1 MDVRHLDEH
10 DHLSGRGQ
18 QPQNHEYA
26 TAAFVQS
33 ATSAP
38 PSAAAE
44 QSRRIRRYLIAM
56 GFRALCGVMAYFTMG
71 WVRWTLVAAAVI
83 LPYIAVVLANAVGPR
98 SGSEIAPIDSR
109 VRALDAEPQPGT
121 YPTYPTVPSYSDSTG
136 LPGDTGAHH
145 RPTIHGNIVD
155 GGAPS

>member
-1 MDVRHLDEH
+1 MKHPDEQ
-10 DHLSGRGQ
+10 DHLPGRRHRAQ
-18 QPQNHEYA
+18 DDQHL
-26 TAAFVQS
+26 TAPVIQS

-56 GFRALCGVMAYFTMG
+56 SFRAVCGVMAYFTMG

-98 SGSEIAPIDSR
+98 SGTEIAPIDTR
-109 VRALDAEPQPGT
+109 VRALDPEPQPGT
-121 YPTYPTVPSYSDSTG
+121 YPTYPTVPGYSDRTG
-136 LPGDTGAHH
+136 LPGDTGVTH
-145 RPTIHGNIVD
+145 RPTIHGKIVD
-155 GGAPS
+155 GGTPS